1 VAKYSPLKNHLIQL
15 AKQGQLQWSASFL
28 QVEGVLGASLPPSAR
43 IYPEWWA
50 NENPD
55 STTKSQCKAW
65 ALAGWKTAHIN
76 IAKQQVSFFSQKEVP
91 TKVPDTY
98 QQTDHQLLLKFRWN
112 LKGVIYLDHKNR
124 PKFPDVQEQSAVYR
138 LAIETETGV
147 QFYIGETD
155 NLRRRMQ
162 GYRTPGP
169 TQSTNQR
176 LTCIMKSSLLL
187 GKEVRLEI
195 MQAVRAKTVE
205 SNMLLE
211 DFGNRY
217 VRCLFENAAIIV
229 ALNNSEQIL
238 NL

>member
-1 VAKYSPLKNHLIQL
+1 MAKYTPLEQHLVKT
-15 AKQGQLQWSASFL
+15 AKQGSARWVASFSKI
-28 QVEGVLGASLPPSAR
+28 EKILGTSLPPSAR

-65 ALAGWKTAHIN
+65 AIAGWKTAHVN
-76 IAKQQVSFFSQKEVP
+76 ISKQQVSFFLQKAAPAKVQE
-91 TKVPDTY
+91 TKQY
-98 QQTDHQLLLKFRWN
+98 TDHQLLLKFRWS
-112 LKGVIYLDHKNR
+112 LKGAVYLDHKNR

-138 LAIETETGV
+138 LVIETETGI

-176 LTCIMKSSLLL
+176 LTGIMKSSLLL
-187 GKEVRLEI
+187 GKAVRLEV
-195 MQAVRAKTVE
+195 MRSVRSKEAK
-205 SNMLLE
+205 SNMTLKN
-211 DFGNRY
+211 FGNRY
-217 VRCLFENAAIIV
+217 VRCLFENAAIIL
-229 ALNNSEQIL
+229 AMNNSEKIL